1 LKLLL
6 FKLNRGAFTMNF
18 SIFVLMISLPT
29 KTIIGRR
36 EWASLPIFGLKKVE
50 VKIDTGAYTSSVHV
64 SKIEETDGLLHVVFL
79 DAAHPEFQQITH
91 TFSDFRKKN
100 VKSSNGHIQER
111 YFIRTKIILAGR
123 ILNTEFSLTE
133 RKAMRYP
140 ILIGRKTLKK
150 RFIVDPSLKYTH

>member
-64 SKIEETDGLLHVVFL
+64 SKIEETDGLLYVVFL

>member
-1 LKLLL
+1 
-6 FKLNRGAFTMNF
+6 MNF

-36 EWASLPIFGLKKVE
+36 EWASLPTFGLKKVE

>member
-1 LKLLL
+1 
-6 FKLNRGAFTMNF
+6 MNF
-18 SIFVLMISLPT
+18 SIFVSMISQRT

-36 EWASLPIFGLKKVE
+36 EWASLPAFGLNRVE
-50 VKIDTGAYTSSVHV
+50 VKIDTGAYTSSVHA
-64 SKIEETDGLLHVVFL
+64 SSIEEIDGLLHVLFL
-79 DAAHPEFQQITH
+79 DAAHPEFQQIIF

-111 YFIRTKIILAGR
+111 YFIRTKIIIAER
-123 ILNTEFSLTE
+123 ILNTEFSLME

-150 RFIVDPSLKYTH
+150 RFVVDPSLKHTH